1 MPSWVIDILL
11 TEAAVFILVMT
22 GCFVAGMVYEAIRQ
36 RYERWSHELADMPYG
51 KLEAMAFG
59 RSACGYPF
67 GMVADELDRRSMSF
81 QRGTMTTNEW
91 RGMMQASPEEVAEF
105 QRENIRRANSAEGA
119 MFYADNSAYT
129 VVTRYVPPPYG
140 TTERK

>member
-1 MPSWVIDILL
+1 MPSWAIDILL
-11 TEAAVFILVMT
+11 AEAAVFILWVT

-36 RYERWSHELADMPYG
+36 RYESWSHELADMPYG

-67 GMVADELDRRSMSF
+67 GMVTDELDKRSRLS

-105 QRENIRRANSAEGA
+105 QRENIRLANSSEGVT
-119 MFYADNSAYT
+119 FYADNSVYT
-129 VVTRYVPPPYG
+129 VVTPFVPPPYG
-140 TTERK
+140 TAERR